1 METEIK
7 KIKICVFGTGSFG
20 TALATAAARNGH
32 DVVIVGRSE
41 DVINEINTSHTN
53 SKYFPKEIILPENV
67 RASKDL
73 EEIRNCNMIIHAIPV
88 QVSIDSMEKYR
99 DYIPNGTPY
108 IIASKGILLKQ
119 KKFFSQV
126 WDNVFQ
132 IERNIHHIV
141 LSGPSFAIE
150 IMKGFPTLV
159 SLACKDLN
167 IAKQVQVALSN
178 ESFRIYTTDDV
189 LGVEIGGA
197 LKNVVAIM
205 AGFIEG
211 IGYKFNTLS
220 GAVTR
225 GVFEISLF
233 CKFYGGKAETLN
245 GLSGIGDIMLSA
257 LGDLSRN
264 KKVGLA
270 LARGETIEDITSK
283 ALEVAEGVPTLK
295 VLHELIA
302 ENKLNMPL
310 CEAIYKVAYEKLPKE
325 EARKMVM
332 LRELE
337 KENELDLF
345 KLQK

>member
-1 METEIK
+1 METNQQK
-7 KIKICVFGTGSFG
+7 LKICVFGTGSFG

-32 DVVIVGRSE
+32 EVVIVGRSE
-41 DVINEINTSHTN
+41 ETVNEINNSHTN
-53 SKYFPKEIILPENV
+53 SKYFPKEIILPTNL
-67 RASKDL
+67 RASKNL
-73 EEIRNCNMIIHAIPV
+73 EEIRDCNLIIHAIPV
-88 QVSIDSMEKYR
+88 QVSIESMERYR
-99 DYIPNGTPY
+99 EYIPDGLPY

-126 WDNVFQ
+126 WDEVFPP
-132 IERNIHHIV
+132 ERKITHMV

-159 SLACKDLN
+159 SLGCKS
-167 IAKQVQVALSN
+167 IETARVVQVALSN
-178 ESFRIYTTDDV
+178 ETFRIYTTDDV
-189 LGVEIGGA
+189 MGVEIGGA

-211 IGYKFNTLS
+211 IGYRFNTLS

-233 CKFYGGKAETLN
+233 SKFYGGRAETLN

-270 LARGETIEDITSK
+270 LARGETIEDIISK
-283 ALEVAEGVPTLK
+283 ALEVAEGIPTLK
-295 VLHELIA
+295 VLHELVT
-302 ENKLNMPL
+302 ENNLHMPL
-310 CEAIYKVAYEKLPKE
+310 CEAIYRVAYEKLPMD
-325 EARKMVM
+325 EARKLVM
-332 LRELE
+332 LRQLE
-337 KENELDLF
+337 HENELDLF
-345 KLQK
+345 LLQK